1 MTEELTAEER
11 AWCLAAAYNAPCVQ
25 RLLRLYDAAL
35 AQSKADR
42 EWCAEM
48 TRLNDLRGQERD
60 AALARAAEL
69 EADQKRHLESIA
81 GEARCLGQLR
91 TDLDTERSRIAR
103 AVAELE
109 KAHVMSSWDAG
120 QVVCATVAE
129 EALSI
134 LKGQP

>member
-11 AWCLAAAYNAPCVQ
+11 AWCLTAAYNAPCVQ
-25 RLLRLYDAAL
+25 RLLRLY
-35 AQSKADR
+35 
-42 EWCAEM
+42 
-48 TRLNDLRGQERD
+48 D

-91 TDLDTERSRIAR
+91 TDLDTERSRIAQ

-109 KAHVMSSWDAG
+109 HYWDVAG
-120 QVVCATVAE
+120 GGRNVQAAM
-129 EALSI
+129 AI
-134 LKGQP
+134 LKGEAT

>member
-1 MTEELTAEER
+1 M
-11 AWCLAAAYNAPCVQ
+11 CPLASNYRPSVD
-25 RLLRLYDAAL
+25 RL
-35 AQSKADR
+35 Q
-42 EWCAEM
+42 
-48 TRLNDLRGQERD
+48 
-60 AALARAAEL
+60 ARVAEL

-109 KAHVMSSWDAG
+109 LHAG
-120 QVVCATVAE
+120 EGADPSECIDRGLA
-129 EALSI
+129 I